1 MERRD
6 NMPHWVFFGLSSIN
20 TRKGALILFWSCF
33 MFGLACIPFS
43 PALSWLPATGP
54 GCFACGVVA
63 IPASY
68 HLDDWSWVGLTFIV
82 ALWYWLCI
90 RWIDKNST
98 WEARPQ

>member
-33 MFGLACIPFS
+33 VFGIACIPFS
-43 PALSWLPATGP
+43 PAPSWLPAAGP
-54 GCFACGVVA
+54 GCFACGIVP

-68 HLDDWSWVGLTFIV
+68 HLDDWSWSGVTFIV

-90 RWIDKNST
+90 RWIDNNST
-98 WEARPQ
+98 WESRPH